1 MYFTYLLILR
11 IVHFDSKYISFCRTT
26 QKEKIEREKKE
37 AKKERAL
44 QIPSATTMPAAT
56 HGLPTPTLPSPVT
69 PRQATLL
76 SSPQVTPQSPPQAV
90 GCFAVQP
97 SSFETP
103 RTSKHRPYAAPASPT
118 STVDSLNSF
127 KDPEQDRT
135 AVICRGRPQKVPQ
148 PLSCDNCPVNA
159 SAEEMKK
166 WQKHKNLKKWQYEK
180 HTSSEASEY
189 REKEKERVS
198 RYVSEQRQELID
210 ASKGQSSVYKHV
222 EAEMTPKSK
231 AKEQSRRR

>member
-1 MYFTYLLILR
+1 MYFTYLLILH

-26 QKEKIEREKKE
+26 QKEKIEREKKGAE
-37 AKKERAL
+37 KETAQ

-69 PRQATLL
+69 PRQATPL
-76 SSPQVTPQSPPQAV
+76 SSPQVTPQSTPQAV

-103 RTSKHRPYAAPASPT
+103 RTSKHRPYAAPASPA
-118 STVDSLNSF
+118 STVDSLDSF

-135 AVICRGRPQKVPQ
+135 PVIHKRGRPRKVLQ
-148 PLSCDNCPVNA
+148 PPSYDNCPVNA

-166 WQKHKNLKKWQYEK
+166 WQKRKNSEKWWYKNLCQVRHLNIGRKK
-180 HTSSEASEY
+180 
-189 REKEKERVS
+189 R
-198 RYVSEQRQELID
+198 
-210 ASKGQSSVYKHV
+210 KGL
-222 EAEMTPKSK
+222 ADM
-231 AKEQSRRR
+231 